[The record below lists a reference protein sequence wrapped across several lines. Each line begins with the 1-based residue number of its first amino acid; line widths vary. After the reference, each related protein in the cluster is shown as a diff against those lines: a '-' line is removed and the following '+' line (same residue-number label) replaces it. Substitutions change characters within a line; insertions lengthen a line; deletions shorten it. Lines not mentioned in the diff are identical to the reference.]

1 MFTSGPFTSDSL
13 RLTMTASMRS
23 AEGGAGQPTDD
34 APGPAASEPTAN
46 LLVSSG
52 DRCTNCGAALAVD
65 QRYCVECGTRRGK
78 PRFSIADSAKPAE
91 TAPQAG
97 PAFSVAA
104 GWNRLSAILAV
115 IAVLLAIGVGV
126 LIGNASQAPVK
137 VQLSGASLSSTGSG
151 GSAGKT
157 TSKSG
162 SGSTSSSTCTNGTAG
177 CKNGKQTG
185 NFFGG

>member
-1 MFTSGPFTSDSL
+1 MFTSRTFASDSL

-23 AEGGAGQPTDD
+23 AEGGSGQSAD
-34 APGPAASEPTAN
+34 APGQSEPPTN
-46 LLVSSG
+46 LLVSGG
-52 DRCTNCGAALAVD
+52 DRCTNCGATLAVD

-78 PRFSIADSAKPAE
+78 SRFSIADAAKPAE

-97 PAFSVAA
+97 PTSAVAA

-126 LIGNASQAPVK
+126 LIGNATQGPVK
-137 VQLSGASLSSTGSG
+137 VQLNGASLSSTGSG
-151 GSAGKT
+151 GSTGNT

-162 SGSTSSSTCTNGTAG
+162 SGHKSSSTCTNGTAG
-177 CKNGKQTG
+177 CKNCKQTG